1 MMTRAASP
9 QDRRHLLAI
18 TRAAF
23 PEEDLRAVVESLLG
37 RDDVTCLVAG
47 PPGEPV
53 AYVFFTDCEIEPEAG
68 GARPRDERRAALLG
82 PLAVAPHHQR
92 QGIGAQLVREGLRRL
107 SAAGKPAVLVLGD
120 PAYYG
125 RFGFAPTTVRP
136 PHDLPEGWQTAW
148 QALAFEGRAVPEGVL
163 RVPEPWQDAA
173 LWREG

>member
-23 PEEDLRAVVESLLG
+23 PEEDLRPIVESLLG

-47 PPGEPV
+47 PPGDPV
-53 AYVFFTDCEIEPEAG
+53 AYAFFTDCEIVPEEG
-68 GARPRDERRAALLG
+68 GASEASERRAALLG

-92 QGIGAQLVREGLRRL
+92 QGIGAALVREGLRRL
-107 SAAGKPAVLVLGD
+107 AATGAPTVLVLGD
-120 PAYYG
+120 PGYYG
-125 RFGFAPTTVRP
+125 RFGFAPTTIRP
-136 PHDLPEGWQTAW
+136 PYDLPLGWEPAW
-148 QALAFEGRAVPEGVL
+148 QALAFEGRSVPDGAL

-173 LWREG
+173 LWQS